1 MEELEKDYQQV
12 VENLTKLEEDTGIKK
27 SNFYVLPNSKDQAIT
42 FGLFLPNQQ
51 KEDGLKADINVN
63 FASFKNPEGDFDNY
77 KEFEKAF
84 IEKNED
90 VKIPNITLKDVAE
103 YAWSSMLEDDEN
115 DRFSDGD
122 VGDDANEILSDDQL
136 GIDDYTAADNEENI
150 SNSLINDADDDYA
163 GLINILSSYYHN
175 LFTVIS
181 DYTVAILSAGIQPK
195 DVKHVTEDAL
205 YALQFYLKLK
215 QKLPELE
222 SYILGDDILS
232 TAEQLVEIM
241 DATDVN
247 QYWQNEVEDRGP
259 YYMAMIGLIFPLLT
273 GMNKNVQRTIKA
285 IINSHFDAP
294 KCQLTTDGFAKIK

>member
-1 MEELEKDYQQV
+1 M
-12 VENLTKLEEDTGIKK
+12 
-27 SNFYVLPNSKDQAIT
+27 PNSKDQAIT

-84 IEKNED
+84 IEKNKD
-90 VKIPNITLKDVAE
+90 VKIPNITLKDVAK
-103 YAWSSMLEDDEN
+103 YAWSSMWENDEN
-115 DRFSDGD
+115 DRFSDD
-122 VGDDANEILSDDQL
+122 DMGDDANEILSDDQL

-150 SNSLINDADDDYA
+150 SNSLINDADDNYA

-232 TAEQLVEIM
+232 TAEQLVEVM
-241 DATDVN
+241 DATGVN
-247 QYWQNEVEDRGP
+247 QYWQNAVENRGP
-259 YYMAMIGLIFPLLT
+259 YYMAMIGLVFPLLT
-273 GMNKNVQRTIKA
+273 GMDKNVQRTIKA